1 MPPACHVCGAL
12 RAPTAR
18 FCVEC
23 GAGFAEPVAEPPP
36 SRPAHDGERRHLTVM
51 FCDVVGSTEL
61 SGRLDPE
68 DLREILDAYQETVGT
83 AVAAFGG
90 HVAKYL
96 GDGVVAYFGYPTAY
110 GDDPERA
117 MRAGLAIVDEIGRE
131 PTLRNADVA
140 VRVGIHTG
148 LTLLATGGASD
159 RREMLAFGDTLNV
172 AARIQ
177 SVAEP
182 GSVVVSHATYGLVPG
197 LFVVTE
203 LGAHSLKGV
212 AEPMRL
218 YRVEAASGVRS
229 RFHAAR
235 TRGLTPF
242 VGRENE
248 MFLLRSCW
256 ERACEGEGQ
265 VVLIGGEPG
274 IGKSRLVN
282 HFKEELGSEPH
293 LWLESGGLPYRE
305 SSPFHAVAVLLG
317 QLLGA
322 AGTSAE
328 VQLEQLERSLL
339 AAGLVPSDVVPVIA
353 PLLELPLPARYPA
366 VEIPPETQRRRTLAM
381 LTAWLFG
388 TARHQ
393 PIVAVLEDL
402 HWVDP
407 STLALQEILVE
418 QVATEPV
425 LLIYTARPEFRPP
438 WPLRSHHAQVMLSRL
453 GRRHTRQM
461 ISAIARED
469 ALPDEVVATVAKRT
483 DGVPL
488 FVEELTRLVVD
499 GGPVRNVPTTLQDSL
514 MARLD
519 RLGRAKEVIQ
529 VGAVIGREFT
539 HALLH
544 TVCGLPE
551 RELAAALARMTDEE
565 LVYVRGIPPE
575 ATYQFKHALVQDAAY
590 ESLLRSRRHELH
602 RKIAAVLSEHFPDV
616 AEAQPELLAHHH
628 AAAGDVAAAVDAW
641 QRAGERAIGRSAV
654 AEAIEHFGRA
664 LELIDRLPDTAERT
678 QREFALTILRA
689 HSLQSVD
696 GYSSP
701 EVLRAYERAQV
712 LGRTLGVMPMPLLIG
727 LWEAVMGRGDIR
739 TGAEY
744 ARQLFA
750 AAEASDDRAWR
761 CWARTVQ
768 GITAFHVGELASAR
782 ESLAAIAE
790 FYDPSDH
797 LRSRSDPMIM
807 ALCYRLL
814 MAALRGRA
822 DEARALAREVRAHA
836 ERLGRTFDRAWSL
849 FYNGLLHALLGES
862 EAAVEHGR
870 RLRELASAE
879 GFALFVAFAHIV
891 EGRARAAAGALDEG
905 IEQLERGIELYDQTG
920 QRISLALYRWLLG
933 VTYLEG
939 DRLDGAAD
947 VLETARAATE
957 EPVFQPD
964 VLRLQGQLLHRQ
976 GAPAGAVE
984 AAFQEGLA
992 LARRLDAFGCEV
1004 RVATD
1009 YARWLH
1015 ACDRSREALAV
1026 LKPIATVSTGL
1037 DDTGDMR
1044 SARALLAEIQ

>member
-1 MPPACHVCGAL
+1 
-12 RAPTAR
+12 
-18 FCVEC
+18 
-23 GAGFAEPVAEPPP
+23 
-36 SRPAHDGERRHLTVM
+36 M

-68 DLREILDAYQETVGT
+68 DLREILDAYQEAVGI

-117 MRAGLAIVDEIGRE
+117 MRAGLAIVDEVARE
-131 PTLRNADVA
+131 PTLRKADIA

-159 RREMLAFGDTLNV
+159 RRELLAFGETLNV

-182 GSVVVSHATYGLVPG
+182 GGVVVSHATYALVPG

-212 AEPMRL
+212 AEPMPL
-218 YRVEAASGVRS
+218 YRVQAASGVRS
-229 RFHAAR
+229 RFHAAQ

-256 ERACEGEGQ
+256 ERVCDGEGQ

-282 HFKEELGSEPH
+282 RFREELGGEPH

-305 SSPFHAVAVLLG
+305 SSPFHAVAGLVG
-317 QLLGA
+317 QLLGT
-322 AGTSAE
+322 AGTAE
-328 VQLEQLERSLL
+328 VQIEQLERSLT
-339 AAGLVPSDVVPVIA
+339 AAGLVPADVVPLIA
-353 PLLELPLPARYPA
+353 PLLELSLPARYPA
-366 VEIPPETQRRRTLAM
+366 VEMPPEIQRRRTLAM
-381 LTAWLFG
+381 LTTWLFG

-393 PIVAVLEDL
+393 PTVAVLEDL

-418 QVATEPV
+418 QVATERV

-461 ISAIARED
+461 ISAIARD
-469 ALPDEVVATVAKRT
+469 DTLPDEVVATVAKRT

-488 FVEELTRLVVD
+488 FVEELMRLVLH
-499 GGPVRNVPTTLQDSL
+499 GGPVRDVPTTLQDSL

-519 RLGRAKEVIQ
+519 RLGSAKEVIQ

-539 HALLH
+539 YALLQ
-544 TVCGLPE
+544 TMCALPE
-551 RELAAALARMTDEE
+551 RELDAALARMTDEE

-602 RKIAAVLSEHFPDV
+602 RKIAAVLSERFPDV
-616 AEAQPELLAHHH
+616 AEAQPELLAHHY
-628 AAAGDVAAAVDAW
+628 AAAGDFAAGVEAW

-654 AEAIEHFGRA
+654 PEAIEHFGRA

-678 QREFALTILRA
+678 QREFTLTILRA

-701 EVLRAYERAQV
+701 DVLRAYERAQV
-712 LGRTLGVMPMPLLIG
+712 LGRALGVMPMPLLIG
-727 LWEAVMGRGDIR
+727 LWESVMGRGDIR

-750 AAEASDDRAWR
+750 AAEASGDRAWR

-768 GITAFHVGELASAR
+768 GITSFHVGELASAR

-814 MAALRGRA
+814 MEVLCGRA
-822 DEARALAREVRAHA
+822 DEARGLARDVRLHA

-849 FYNGLLHALLGES
+849 FYHGLLHTLLGES
-862 EAAVEHGR
+862 EAAIAASRGLH
-870 RLRELASAE
+870 ELASAE
-879 GFALFVAFAHIV
+879 GFALFVAFADIV
-891 EGRARAAAGALDEG
+891 EGRARAAAGALDQG
-905 IEQLERGIELYDQTG
+905 IEQLERGIELLDQTG
-920 QRISLALYRWLLG
+920 QRISLALYRSFLAA
-933 VTYLEG
+933 TYLEA

-947 VLETARAATE
+947 ALATARTLTE
-957 EPVFQPD
+957 EPVYQPD
-964 VLRLQGQLLHRQ
+964 VLRLQGQLLSRRR
-976 GAPAGAVE
+976 APAEAVE
-984 AAFQEGLA
+984 AVFQDGLA
-992 LARRLDAFGCEV
+992 LARRLGAFGSEV

-1009 YARWLH
+1009 YAGWLH
-1015 ACDRSREALAV
+1015 AGDRSPEALAI
-1026 LKPIATVSTGL
+1026 LKPIVSKAA

-1044 SARALLAEIQ
+1044 SARATLAAIQGQALEPSARR

>member
-1 MPPACHVCGAL
+1 VH
-12 RAPTAR
+12 
-18 FCVEC
+18 C
-23 GAGFAEPVAEPPP
+23 GAGFGEPVAEPPA
-36 SRPAHDGERRHLTVM
+36 SRRADDGERRHLTVM
-51 FCDVVGSTEL
+51 FCDVVASTEL
-61 SGRLDPE
+61 AARLDPE
-68 DLREILDAYQETVGT
+68 DLREILDAYQQTVGT
-83 AVAAFGG
+83 AIAAFGG
-90 HVAKYL
+90 HVATYL
-96 GDGVVAYFGYPTAY
+96 GDGVVVYFGYPTAY

-117 MRAGLAIVDEIGRE
+117 MRAGLAILDEVERE
-131 PTLRNADVA
+131 PILHNAGIA

-159 RREMLAFGDTLNV
+159 RREMHAFGDTMNV

-182 GSVVVSHATYGLVPG
+182 GTVVVSNATYGLVPG
-197 LFVVTE
+197 MFVVKE
-203 LGAHSLKGV
+203 LGAHRLKGV
-212 AEPMRL
+212 AEPLPL
-218 YRVEAASGVRS
+218 YHVQAASGVRS
-229 RFHAAR
+229 RFHAAQ

-242 VGRENE
+242 FGRENE

-256 ERACEGEGQ
+256 ERVCEGEGQ

-282 HFKEELGSEPH
+282 RFREELNGEPH
-293 LWLESGGLPYRE
+293 LWLESGGLPFRE
-305 SSPFHAVAVLLG
+305 STPFHAVAELLG
-317 QLLGA
+317 QLLGP

-339 AAGLVPSDVVPVIA
+339 AAGLVPADVVPVIA

-366 VEIPPETQRRRTLAM
+366 IEIPPEIQRRRTLAM

-393 PIVAVLEDL
+393 PTVAVLEDL

-407 STLALQEILVE
+407 STLALQDILVE

-425 LLIYTARPEFRPP
+425 LLVYTARPEFRPR
-438 WPLRSHHAQVMLSRL
+438 WPLRSHHAQVMLNRL
-453 GRRHTRQM
+453 GRRDTRQM
-461 ISAIARED
+461 ISAIARD
-469 ALPDEVVATVAKRT
+469 GTLPDEVMATVAKRT
-483 DGVPL
+483 HGVPL
-488 FVEELTRLVVD
+488 FVEELTRLVLD
-499 GGPVRNVPTTLQDSL
+499 GGPVRDVPTTLQDSL

-519 RLGRAKEVIQ
+519 RLGSAKEVIQ

-551 RELAAALARMTDEE
+551 RELRAAVARMTDEE

-602 RKIAAVLSEHFPDV
+602 RKIAAVLSERFPDV
-616 AEAQPELLAHHH
+616 AEAEPELLAHHH

-641 QRAGERAIGRSAV
+641 QRAGERAVGRSAV

-664 LELIDRLPDTAERT
+664 LGLVERLPDTPERT

-696 GYSSP
+696 GYASP
-701 EVLRAYERAQV
+701 DVLRAYERAQV
-712 LGRTLGVMPMPLLIG
+712 LGRALGVMPMPLLIG

-750 AAEASDDRAWR
+750 TAEASGDRAWR

-768 GITAFHVGELASAR
+768 GITSFHAGDLTSAC
-782 ESLAAIAE
+782 ESLVAIAE

-814 MAALRGRA
+814 MAALRARA

-849 FYNGLLHALLGES
+849 FYNGLLHSLLGES
-862 EAAVEHGR
+862 EAAVESGR

-891 EGRARAAAGALDEG
+891 EGRAHATAGALDEG
-905 IEQLERGIELYDQTG
+905 TEQLERGIELLDQTG
-920 QRISLALYRWLLG
+920 QRISLALYRSFLAA
-933 VTYLEG
+933 TYLEG

-947 VLETARAATE
+947 ALEIARGATD
-957 EPVFQPD
+957 EPIYQPD
-964 VLRLQGQLLHRQ
+964 VLRLQGRLLARRA
-976 GAPAGAVE
+976 APAEAVE
-984 AAFQEGLA
+984 AAFREGLE
-992 LARRLDAFGCEV
+992 LARRLRAFACEI

-1015 ACDRSREALAV
+1015 ACDRTREALAV
-1026 LKPIATVSTGL
+1026 LKPIAAVSTAA

-1044 SARALLAEIQ
+1044 SAMALLAEIQGQAAAPAF